1 LACFIEKTR
10 RSISLLKI
18 LRKSIKLFLWNMIKI
33 QHRLNKMQIKLHKE
47 KISKIFLMK
56 MSKWKTKN
64 LIKRKNQA
72 HFKSLQANKEI
83 TMKIWTKKIK
93 KKVKNPLIYPIKSHW
108 KKMKIYQTNIQT
120 TIVLSHL
127 IMESETHLSIE
138 VEHHSIT
145 RSLYSTFI
153 SKIKTNLFRK

>member
-1 LACFIEKTR
+1 M
-10 RSISLLKI
+10 
-18 LRKSIKLFLWNMIKI
+18 RKSAKSFLWNMIKI
-33 QHRLNKMQIKLHKE
+33 QHRLNKMQIRLHKE

-56 MSKWKTKN
+56 ISKWKTKN

-72 HFKSLQANKEI
+72 HFKSLQANKEL
-83 TMKIWTKKIK
+83 TRKIWTKKIK

-120 TIVLSHL
+120 TIVLFQ
-127 IMESETHLSIE
+127 ESETHLSIE
-138 VEHHSIT
+138 VAHHSIK

-153 SKIKTNLFRK
+153 LKIKTNLFRK

>member
-1 LACFIEKTR
+1 
-10 RSISLLKI
+10 
-18 LRKSIKLFLWNMIKI
+18 LRKSAKSFLWNMIKI
-33 QHRLNKMQIKLHKE
+33 QHRLNKMQIRLHKE

-56 MSKWKTKN
+56 ISKWKTKN

-72 HFKSLQANKEI
+72 HFKSLQANKEL
-83 TMKIWTKKIK
+83 TRKIWTKKIK

-120 TIVLSHL
+120 TIVLFQ
-127 IMESETHLSIE
+127 ESETHLSIE
-138 VEHHSIT
+138 VAHHSIK

-153 SKIKTNLFRK
+153 LKIKTNLFRK